1 LLPPIRLRQHL
12 VTRISSVIERQAHSR
27 LLGKRAEPFA
37 ILVDEATKIPAG
49 QLKFDHR
56 KRCIKRRTR
65 SVD

>member
-1 LLPPIRLRQHL
+1 
-12 VTRISSVIERQAHSR
+12 VTRISSVIERQADSR